1 MYTDV
6 YYFSRVLGQSTTG
19 KRMHGNEYLLI
30 DRMVEL
36 RYALMSPVFT
46 QLWENLSQ
54 GIRPGKRVETETDI
68 RNQHIRL
75 NIFHI
80 CCQ

>member
-6 YYFSRVLGQSTTG
+6 YYFSRVLDQSTTG
-19 KRMHGNEYLLI
+19 KRMHGNESLLI

-36 RYALMSPVFT
+36 CYALMSPVFT

-54 GIRPGKRVETETDI
+54 CIRPGKRVETETDI

-75 NIFHI
+75 SIFHI